1 MTAEGAGRTDKALPK
16 KKAATSILLMT
27 AWELHSLVEPSGT

>member
-1 MTAEGAGRTDKALPK
+1 LTAEPAK